1 MTSRA
6 IPLSVRREF
15 EKQESGQVPL
25 IFLTITHPAIE
36 EQIRVVSDVKDY
48 VFGGLTYTGFP
59 FDIVLPSDNEGPPS
73 ATLSIQNVDRVI
85 GDTLRRVSDPARL
98 SIVIVSSADF
108 DLTAEPRTEI
118 STAPEIYRYDHGFLV
133 DVDIDVMTVS
143 GTIRGWDYR
152 SELWPG
158 LRATQDMCPG
168 LFR

>member
-1 MTSRA
+1 MTSRDV
-6 IPLSVRREF
+6 PLSVRREF
-15 EKQESGQVPL
+15 EKQESGHVPL
-25 IFLTITHPAIE
+25 IFLTITHPQVQDA
-36 EQIRVVSDVKDY
+36 IRVVSDIKDY
-48 VFGGLTYTGFP
+48 VFGGLTYVGFP
-59 FDIVLPSDNEGPPS
+59 FDILLPSDSDGPPT

-85 GDTLRRVSDPARL
+85 GDTLRQVSDPARM

-108 DLTAEPRTEI
+108 DLAVDPRTEI
-118 STAPEIYRYDHGFLV
+118 GTAPEMFRYDHGFLV
-133 DVDIDVMTVS
+133 DVEVDVLQVT